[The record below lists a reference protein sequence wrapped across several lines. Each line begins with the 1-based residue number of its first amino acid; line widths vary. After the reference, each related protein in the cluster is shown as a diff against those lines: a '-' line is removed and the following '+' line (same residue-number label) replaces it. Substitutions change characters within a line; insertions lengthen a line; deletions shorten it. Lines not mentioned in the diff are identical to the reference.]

1 MIQDW
6 YSKRSPA
13 LVRSNHHVTFIALSS
28 SKMKPPHNNDL
39 AFIQIKS
46 LLNYDLRINFID
58 SFESPPPLISRTY
71 HHIGNQ
77 RMFTHHLSL
86 FHDDAPRDC

>member
-6 YSKRSPA
+6 YSKRSLT

-39 AFIQIKS
+39 TFIQIKS
-46 LLNYDLRINFID
+46 LLNYDLYISFID
-58 SFESPPPLISRTY
+58 SFEPSPPLSRTY
-71 HHIGNQ
+71 HIGNQ

-86 FHDDAPRDC
+86 FHDDAPRGS